1 MVSLSL
7 RLLSFIALGSSAVLA
22 QDHAFVLLGPTGDN
36 SLRPNGVWEG
46 VYESWCGGVFDSSTV
61 AVHPTMNTPHTEEE
75 LKDSVMATLSPL
87 YASLKANTGWEC
99 KQPDGDCDPETFY
112 DDVVTGNINIHDGR
126 DANAQAATMIPA
138 MKDYEHISV
147 YLSVP
152 PYTFGDWATATATN
166 WGSERV
172 VVAAEKPFGV
182 STEDANDLYGQIV
195 ADGVL
200 KEDHLLLVDHW
211 LSFFMVTNLPAFQ
224 TVVTECMGVE
234 WNSKSFSK
242 IVITE
247 HETRGLD
254 GRGSFFDNVGQV
266 RDLIQSHLLQVTALL
281 LVTPDDNGSKAKLE
295 VLEDVSVRTCSHG
308 QYDGFLLEPK
318 LGYHKNFADATFSTM
333 YLDMNMDKWNET
345 NLEITTG
352 KSMGTT
358 LYTIEMYQ
366 AGGPG
371 LLTID
376 IGAEEVGVADI
387 KVADW
392 PLENGECSFKA
403 PMPGLEKEDE
413 VDMTSSVSDEGTGV
427 IVEYDT
433 DSLYFP
439 KPYAVMVTRMLS
451 KDHGS
456 GFVTF
461 PEVNQS
467 WEVITAGSPSICNDP
482 PGAATLVYQPPSSCG
497 NTPPKV
503 CYTDDTVQDLY
514 DVKYACTPDNNVEWK
529 CLNFYQDKCGL
540 DWNPPECDDWSP
552 PTSDSSDNGE
562 GSGSSDNSSH
572 DASSSDVIES
582 SSHDNAESSHD
593 NMDTESNNV
602 NESYDSSSHD
612 NSHDNTDTCSTIF
625 DLACNTDGFDT
636 LCGLLTSFDL
646 EATLSGGSWTIFAPT
661 DEAFTKL
668 DDALDGGIA
677 SVSDDLLFKILQFH
691 AVEDQVLHLDD
702 LSCES
707 DNNLVT
713 ALNGKESRTF
723 CKDDVPYGQKGGG
736 NDDVVD
742 FVTVDIDACNGV
754 VHTIEGVLLFN
765 LASYM

>member
-1 MVSLSL
+1 MVSLFL
-7 RLLSFIALGSSAVLA
+7 HLLSIIALAASAVLA

-46 VYESWCGGVFDSSTV
+46 IYESWCGGVFDSSTV

-75 LKDSVMATLSPL
+75 LEEKVLATLSPL
-87 YASLKANTGWEC
+87 FESLKGNTGWEC
-99 KQPDGDCDPETFY
+99 EQSDGCDPKTFY

-126 DANAQAATMIPA
+126 DANAQAVSMIPA

-152 PYTFGDWATATATN
+152 PYTFGDWARATATN

-172 VVAAEKPFGV
+172 VVAAEKPFGE

-195 ADGVL
+195 GDGVL
-200 KEDHLLLVDHW
+200 QEDHLLLVDHW
-211 LSFFMVTNLPAFQ
+211 LSFFMVTNLPVFQ
-224 TVVTECMGVE
+224 TVVTECLGVE

-266 RDLIQSHLLQVTALL
+266 RDLIQSHLLQVLALL
-281 LVTPDDNGSKAKLE
+281 LVTPEDNSSEAKLE

-308 QYDGFLLEPK
+308 QYEGFLQEPK
-318 LGYHKNFADATFSTM
+318 LGYHKNSADATYSTM

-358 LYTIEMYQ
+358 LYTIELYQ

-392 PLENGECSFKA
+392 PLENGECSFRV
-403 PMPGLEKEDE
+403 PLPGLENENDI
-413 VDMTSSVSDEGTGV
+413 DMTSSVNDEGTGA

-433 DSLYFP
+433 NSLYFP
-439 KPYAVMVTRMLS
+439 KPYAVMVTRMLN

-482 PGAATLVYQPPSSCG
+482 PGAATLVYKPPSSCG

-514 DVKYACTPDNNVEWK
+514 DVKYACTPDNDVEWK

-540 DWNPPECDDWSP
+540 QWNPPECDDWSP
-552 PTSDSSDNGE
+552 PTSDSSDDV
-562 GSGSSDNSSH
+562 DNS
-572 DASSSDVIES
+572 DSS
-582 SSHDNAESSHD
+582 
-593 NMDTESNNV
+593 
-602 NESYDSSSHD
+602 DSSS
-612 NSHDNTDTCSTIF
+612 
-625 DLACNTDGFDT
+625 
-636 LCGLLTSFDL
+636 
-646 EATLSGGSWTIFAPT
+646 
-661 DEAFTKL
+661 
-668 DDALDGGIA
+668 
-677 SVSDDLLFKILQFH
+677 
-691 AVEDQVLHLDD
+691 
-702 LSCES
+702 
-707 DNNLVT
+707 
-713 ALNGKESRTF
+713 
-723 CKDDVPYGQKGGG
+723 
-736 NDDVVD
+736 NDDPESSRK
-742 FVTVDIDACNGV
+742 F
-754 VHTIEGVLLFN
+754 ERLLVILCLNVIF
-765 LASYM
+765 

>member
-1 MVSLSL
+1 M
-7 RLLSFIALGSSAVLA
+7 G
-22 QDHAFVLLGPTGDN
+22 
-36 SLRPNGVWEG
+36 
-46 VYESWCGGVFDSSTV
+46 
-61 AVHPTMNTPHTEEE
+61 
-75 LKDSVMATLSPL
+75 
-87 YASLKANTGWEC
+87 
-99 KQPDGDCDPETFY
+99 
-112 DDVVTGNINIHDGR
+112 
-126 DANAQAATMIPA
+126 
-138 MKDYEHISV
+138 
-147 YLSVP
+147 
-152 PYTFGDWATATATN
+152 
-166 WGSERV
+166 
-172 VVAAEKPFGV
+172 
-182 STEDANDLYGQIV
+182 IV

-295 VLEDVSVRTCSHG
+295 VLEDLSVRTCSHG

-358 LYTIEMYQ
+358 LYTIAMYQ

-403 PMPGLEKEDE
+403 PMPGLEKENE

-427 IVEYDT
+427 IVEYDM

-461 PEVNQS
+461 PEVV
-467 WEVITAGSPSICNDP
+467 VILHLKY
-482 PGAATLVYQPPSSCG
+482 ATLMILYKICTMLSTHVRLITMLNGNVLTFTKTSVDLTGIHPNVLIGVLQPQI
-497 NTPPKV
+497 V
-503 CYTDDTVQDLY
+503 LMTVMA
-514 DVKYACTPDNNVEWK
+514 VV
-529 CLNFYQDKCGL
+529 F
-540 DWNPPECDDWSP
+540 
-552 PTSDSSDNGE
+552 PTIA
-562 GSGSSDNSSH
+562 H
-572 DASSSDVIES
+572 TM
-582 SSHDNAESSHD
+582 HR
-593 NMDTESNNV
+593 
-602 NESYDSSSHD
+602 
-612 NSHDNTDTCSTIF
+612 
-625 DLACNTDGFDT
+625 LP
-636 LCGLLTSFDL
+636 
-646 EATLSGGSWTIFAPT
+646 TLSLPMLRLLRAARMIMLSQVMITWIQNPT
-661 DEAFTKL
+661 ASMNL
-668 DDALDGGIA
+668 MIA
-677 SVSDDLLFKILQFH
+677 ARMIIHMITRILVQLSLTLPVILMDLTHF
-691 AVEDQVLHLDD
+691 
-702 LSCES
+702 
-707 DNNLVT
+707 
-713 ALNGKESRTF
+713 
-723 CKDDVPYGQKGGG
+723 
-736 NDDVVD
+736 VD
-742 FVTVDIDACNGV
+742 
-754 VHTIEGVLLFN
+754 
-765 LASYM
+765 S

>member
-7 RLLSFIALGSSAVLA
+7 RLLSIIALESSAVLA

-75 LKDSVMATLSPL
+75 LEESVMATLNPL

-99 KQPDGDCDPETFY
+99 KQPDDDCDPKTFY

-126 DANAQAATMIPA
+126 DANAQAASMIPA

-166 WGSERV
+166 WGSDRV

-295 VLEDVSVRTCSHG
+295 VLEDLSVRTCSHG

-358 LYTIEMYQ
+358 LYTIAMYQ

-427 IVEYDT
+427 IVEYDM

-482 PGAATLVYQPPSSCG
+482 PGTATLVYQPPSSCG

-540 DWNPPECDDWSP
+540 DWNPPECADWSP
-552 PTSDSSDNGE
+552 PTSDSSDDGD

-582 SSHDNAESSHD
+582 SSHDNAESSQ
-593 NMDTESNNV
+593 SNSV
-602 NESYDSSSHD
+602 DESYDSSSHD

-646 EATLSGGSWTIFAPT
+646 EATLSGGSWTVFAPT

-691 AVEDQVLHLDD
+691 VVKDQVLHSND
-702 LSCES
+702 LSCEP
-707 DNNLVT
+707 DNNLVM
-713 ALNGKESRTF
+713 ALNGKESRTL

-742 FVTVDIDACNGV
+742 FVAVDIDACNGV
-754 VHTIEGVLLFN
+754 VHAIEGVLLFN

>member
-552 PTSDSSDNGE
+552 PTSNSSDNGE

-572 DASSSDVIES
+572 DASYSDVIES

-646 EATLSGGSWTIFAPT
+646 EATLSGGSWTVFAPT

-677 SVSDDLLFKILQFH
+677 SVSDNLLFKILQFH
-691 AVEDQVLHLDD
+691 VVKDQVLHSND
-702 LSCES
+702 LSCEP
-707 DNNLVT
+707 DNNLVM
-713 ALNGKESRTF
+713 ALNGKESRTL

-742 FVTVDIDACNGV
+742 FVAVDIDACNGV

>member
-1 MVSLSL
+1 M
-7 RLLSFIALGSSAVLA
+7 G
-22 QDHAFVLLGPTGDN
+22 
-36 SLRPNGVWEG
+36 
-46 VYESWCGGVFDSSTV
+46 
-61 AVHPTMNTPHTEEE
+61 
-75 LKDSVMATLSPL
+75 
-87 YASLKANTGWEC
+87 
-99 KQPDGDCDPETFY
+99 
-112 DDVVTGNINIHDGR
+112 
-126 DANAQAATMIPA
+126 
-138 MKDYEHISV
+138 
-147 YLSVP
+147 
-152 PYTFGDWATATATN
+152 
-166 WGSERV
+166 
-172 VVAAEKPFGV
+172 
-182 STEDANDLYGQIV
+182 IV

-295 VLEDVSVRTCSHG
+295 VLEDLSVRTCSHG

-358 LYTIEMYQ
+358 LYTIAMYQ

-403 PMPGLEKEDE
+403 PMPGLEKENE

-427 IVEYDT
+427 IVEYDM

-482 PGAATLVYQPPSSCG
+482 PGTATLVYQPPSSCG

-540 DWNPPECDDWSP
+540 DWNPPECADWSP
-552 PTSDSSDNGE
+552 PTSDSSDDGD

-572 DASSSDVIES
+572 DASSSDVISSDASSPES

-593 NMDTESNNV
+593 NSVD
-602 NESYDSSSHD
+602 ESYDSSSHD

-625 DLACNTDGFDT
+625 DLACNTDVFDT

-646 EATLSGGSWTIFAPT
+646 EATLA
-661 DEAFTKL
+661 
-668 DDALDGGIA
+668 GGIA
-677 SVSDDLLFKILQFH
+677 SVSDNLLFKILQFH
-691 AVEDQVLHLDD
+691 VVKDQVLHSND
-702 LSCES
+702 LSCEP
-707 DNNLVT
+707 DNNLVM
-713 ALNGKESRTF
+713 ALNGKESRTL

-736 NDDVVD
+736 NDVVD
-742 FVTVDIDACNGV
+742 FVAV
-754 VHTIEGVLLFN
+754 
-765 LASYM
+765 